1 MTTKTLCLLGVL
13 FLAIGST
20 FAQSAK
26 KPYIVFVSGDHEYSS
41 EETFPIIAK
50 ELETKYG
57 FRTTVLKSS
66 PDENA
71 EENIPGLEALEK
83 ADVAVFFLRWR
94 RLPAEQL
101 RHIENYL
108 KSGKPIVAFR
118 TTTHA
123 FNYPKGHELEK
134 WNAFAVD
141 YLGGPPG
148 WGNGHT
154 HYGHLSSTDISLVPE
169 ARQHPILTGVPSTF
183 HVASWLYL
191 VRPKY
196 PPADAEVLLMGKSVN
211 PNKPDAI
218 ENPVAWTW
226 KNKVGAKV
234 FVTTLGHPFDFKEA
248 AMQRLVI
255 NGIHWAAGK
264 KVPKKWAGKM
274 TMDVNYHGIRPT
286 KK

>member
-26 KPYIVFVSGDHEYSS
+26 KPYLVFVSGDHEYSS

-108 KSGKPIVAFR
+108 KSGKPIVAFTLGISMVAVTLDAASTKVGEVDFVSVSALSPR
-118 TTTHA
+118 V
-123 FNYPKGHELEK
+123 PPEL
-134 WNAFAVD
+134 D
-141 YLGGPPG
+141 
-148 WGNGHT
+148 
-154 HYGHLSSTDISLVPE
+154 LVPDGYWD
-169 ARQHPILTGVPSTF
+169 R
-183 HVASWLYL
+183 
-191 VRPKY
+191 
-196 PPADAEVLLMGKSVN
+196 
-211 PNKPDAI
+211 
-218 ENPVAWTW
+218 
-226 KNKVGAKV
+226 
-234 FVTTLGHPFDFKEA
+234 LGA
-248 AMQRLVI
+248 AMKTVPRLPAQDLTEDPPVM
-255 NGIHWAAGK
+255 
-264 KVPKKWAGKM
+264 V
-274 TMDVNYHGIRPT
+274 
-286 KK
+286 

>member
-1 MTTKTLCLLGVL
+1 MTRKFLIAILMGVFATANLL
-13 FLAIGST
+13 
-20 FAQSAK
+20 AQSNK
-26 KPYIVFVSGDHEYSS
+26 KPSLVFVSGDHEYSS

-57 FRTTVLKSS
+57 FRTIVLKSS

-83 ADVAVFFLRWR
+83 ADVAIFFLRWR
-94 RLPAEQL
+94 RLPADQL
-101 RHIENYL
+101 RYIENYL

-123 FNYPKGHELEK
+123 FNYPKGSEFEK
-134 WNAFAVD
+134 WNSFAVD

-148 WGNGHT
+148 WGNGHY
-154 HYGHLSSTDISLVPE
+154 HYGHLSSTDVSIFP
-169 ARQHPILTGVPSTF
+169 AAKQNPILTGIPETF
-183 HVASWLYL
+183 HVASWLYQ
-191 VRPKY
+191 VRPNY
-196 PPADAEVLLMGKSVN
+196 PPADAQILLTGKSVN
-211 PNKPDAI
+211 PDRKTAE

-226 KNKVGAKV
+226 KNKAGAKV
-234 FVTTLGHPFDFKEA
+234 FMTTLGHPFDFKEE

-264 KVPKKWAGKM
+264 KIPKKWAGKM
-274 TMDVNYHGIRPT
+274 TIEVKYHGIKT
-286 KK
+286 IKK

>member
-1 MTTKTLCLLGVL
+1 MIRNILLVSLLLMSLSLC
-13 FLAIGST
+13 
-20 FAQSAK
+20 AQSSK
-26 KPYIVFVSGDHEYSS
+26 KPHIVFVSGDHEYSS
-41 EETFPIIAK
+41 EATFPIIAQ
-50 ELETKYG
+50 ELASKYD
-57 FRTTVLKSS
+57 FKTTVLKSS

-71 EENIPGLEALEK
+71 EENIPGLEALDQ

-94 RLPAEQL
+94 RLPADQL
-101 RHIENYL
+101 RHIETYL

-154 HYGHLSSTDISLVPE
+154 HYGHLSSTDVSLV
-169 ARQHPILTGVPSTF
+169 AAAQQHPILTGVPRTF

-226 KNKVGAKV
+226 KNKAGAKV
-234 FVTTLGHPFDFKEA
+234 FVTTLGHPADFKEE

-274 TMDVNYHGIRPT
+274 MIEVPYHGIRPT
-286 KK
+286 AK

>member
-1 MTTKTLCLLGVL
+1 MTTKTLSMICLLL
-13 FLAIGST
+13 LAANSI
-20 FAQSAK
+20 FAQTAK
-26 KPYIVFVSGDHEYSS
+26 RPHIVFVSGDHEYSS

-50 ELETKYG
+50 ELESKYG
-57 FRTTVLKSS
+57 FKATVLKSS

-71 EENIPGLEALEK
+71 EENIPGLEKLAE

-101 RHIENYL
+101 QHIEAYL

-154 HYGHLSSTDISLVPE
+154 HYGHLSSTDVSMV
-169 ARQHPILTGVPSTF
+169 AAAKQHPILTGVPNTF

-226 KNKVGAKV
+226 KNKAGAKV
-234 FVTTLGHPFDFKEA
+234 FVTTLGHPFDFKEE

-274 TMDVNYHGIRPT
+274 TIEVNYHGIRPM